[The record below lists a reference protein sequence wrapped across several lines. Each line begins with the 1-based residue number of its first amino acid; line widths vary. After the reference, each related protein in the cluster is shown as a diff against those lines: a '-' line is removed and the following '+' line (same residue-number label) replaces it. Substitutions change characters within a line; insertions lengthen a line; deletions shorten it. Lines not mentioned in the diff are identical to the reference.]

1 MGSQSNF
8 PSKKE
13 IIMYGLWTIYTKIET
28 QDPAFVFS
36 AIHVSQYFQ
45 YSYQNQGNEMGEV
58 SMAGRR
64 GILIAIAKV
73 F

>member
-28 QDPAFVFS
+28 QDPAFVFFCNS
-36 AIHVSQYFQ
+36 CFTVFPVFISKP
-45 YSYQNQGNEMGEV
+45 GE
-58 SMAGRR
+58 
-64 GILIAIAKV
+64 
-73 F
+73 

>member
-8 PSKKE
+8 PSKKRD
-13 IIMYGLWTIYTKIET
+13 YNVWTMDHIDENRNTGSCIC
-28 QDPAFVFS
+28 F
-36 AIHVSQYFQ
+36 SQYFQ